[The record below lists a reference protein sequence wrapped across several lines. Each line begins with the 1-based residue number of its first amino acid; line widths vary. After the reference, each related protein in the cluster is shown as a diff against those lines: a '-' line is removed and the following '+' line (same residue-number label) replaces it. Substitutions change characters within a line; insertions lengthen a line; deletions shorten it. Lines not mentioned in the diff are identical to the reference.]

1 MEINMIFLEQYGTT
15 PKMMIEYLEQFG
27 YISTKKFFNVME
39 DHEIYHKSCYK
50 WQNGTS
56 NCPPCVIHV
65 EINMIFLEQYGTTP
79 KMMIEYLEQF
89 GYISTK
95 NFFNVMED
103 HEIYHKSCYT
113 VKWKMEH
120 EKIKF

>member
-50 WQNGTS
+50 WQNGTWKNKILTS
-56 NCPPCVIHV
+56 N
-65 EINMIFLEQYGTTP
+65 
-79 KMMIEYLEQF
+79 
-89 GYISTK
+89 S
-95 NFFNVMED
+95 
-103 HEIYHKSCYT
+103 
-113 VKWKMEH
+113 
-120 EKIKF
+120 